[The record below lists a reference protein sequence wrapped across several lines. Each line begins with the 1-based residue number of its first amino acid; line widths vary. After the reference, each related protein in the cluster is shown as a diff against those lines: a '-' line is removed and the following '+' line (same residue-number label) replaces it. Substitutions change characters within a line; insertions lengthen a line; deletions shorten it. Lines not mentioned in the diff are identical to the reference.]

1 MMSVTTSQAQS
12 WASDSHGETVRA
24 DAIAIPKLTPMIA
37 SLEAPLRPGRV
48 PSTTSGV
55 NASANEE
62 SATNHSGD
70 VAVFEEARAART

>member
-1 MMSVTTSQAQS
+1 
-12 WASDSHGETVRA
+12 
-24 DAIAIPKLTPMIA
+24 MIA